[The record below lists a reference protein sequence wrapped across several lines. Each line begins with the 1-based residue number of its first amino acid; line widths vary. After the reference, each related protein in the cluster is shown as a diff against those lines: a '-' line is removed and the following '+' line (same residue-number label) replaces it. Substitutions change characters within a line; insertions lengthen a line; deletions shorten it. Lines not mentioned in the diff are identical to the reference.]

1 MQLNIEQVPKPCD
14 VDADPVPTW
23 GRLIL
28 NRKRA
33 KKALNRSTGAVMT
46 ACVHQEI
53 RSNTGSPNRRGA
65 RFPNQTS
72 ARNRL
77 GRMGWRI
84 GPYDLKKRVMPLEE
98 RGLSSR
104 EAFKE
109 ARARRLA

>member
-1 MQLNIEQVPKPCD
+1 MQLNIEQIPKPCD

-28 NRKRA
+28 CRKRA
-33 KKALNRSTGAVMT
+33 KRALNRSTGVVMT

-65 RFPNQTS
+65 RLPNQAS
-72 ARNRL
+72 ARSRL

-84 GPYDLKKRVMPLEE
+84 GPYDLEKRVMPLEE

-109 ARARRLA
+109 ARVRRLA